1 MTPPPLLDNV
11 TKYDYGLSK
20 EQCLTVTPYPYSQWR
35 LAFGPSCTEFVYL
48 GCWHFDNGAT
58 IKIDD
63 VQIQHGGLAHVL
75 HLCTWDFI
83 LGGQVEG
90 TILRCSYS
98 LSFVVGP
105 LLHA

>member
-1 MTPPPLLDNV
+1 MGLFHHALLH
-11 TKYDYGLSK
+11 GRP
-20 EQCLTVTPYPYSQWR
+20 TVG
-35 LAFGPSCTEFVYL
+35 ASCTEFVCP

-58 IKIDD
+58 CKIDD
-63 VQIQHGGLAHVL
+63 VLTEHGGLPHVL
-75 HLCTWDFI
+75 PFAVQVEFFF
-83 LGGQVEG
+83 GGQVHR

>member
-1 MTPPPLLDNV
+1 MSVTVPLCP
-11 TKYDYGLSK
+11 
-20 EQCLTVTPYPYSQWR
+20 CLHGRPKFR
-35 LAFGPSCTEFVYL
+35 LSCTEFFYP

-58 IKIDD
+58 SKFED
-63 VQIQHGGLAHVL
+63 VLLDHGGLAHVRL
-75 HLCTWDFI
+75 LAVHLDFF
-83 LGGQVEG
+83 GGQVEG